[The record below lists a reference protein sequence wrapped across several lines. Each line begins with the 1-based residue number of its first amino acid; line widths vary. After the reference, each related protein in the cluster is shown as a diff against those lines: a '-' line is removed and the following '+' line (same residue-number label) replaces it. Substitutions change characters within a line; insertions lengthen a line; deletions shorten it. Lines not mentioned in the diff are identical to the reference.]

1 MKLDMFLQRSSRQG
15 LSVRTWNILAFA
27 ALSHPS
33 NAWTSILFAHFP
45 TFSLAYNTSLRSFG
59 KAGTT
64 LPETAQADIN
74 HAYSAIKLWLMLA
87 LKKFRLQ
94 GVSPGKDKDPTVL
107 EDNEDAATRMIWN
120 ELWPP
125 FALLVN
131 FFDPTARTP
140 DVTVSMLIHHSRC

>member
-1 MKLDMFLQRSSRQG
+1 M
-15 LSVRTWNILAFA
+15 
-27 ALSHPS
+27 
-33 NAWTSILFAHFP
+33 
-45 TFSLAYNTSLRSFG
+45 YNTSLRSFG

-94 GVSPGKDKDPTVL
+94 GLSPGNDKSPVAL

-125 FALLVN
+125 FTLLVDY
-131 FFDPTARTP
+131 FKPTTIIP
-140 DVTVSMLIHHSRC
+140 DVTVSITVQLLPVKSRC